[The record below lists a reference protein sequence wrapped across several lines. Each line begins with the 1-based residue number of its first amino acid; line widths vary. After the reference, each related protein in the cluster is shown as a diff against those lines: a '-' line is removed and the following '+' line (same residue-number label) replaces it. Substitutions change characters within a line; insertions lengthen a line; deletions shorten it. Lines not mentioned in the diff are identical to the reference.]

1 MGTTT
6 FSGPVKAGT
15 VREGASA
22 NVGYVVMSQSEAIT
36 ELGANTASSII
47 IPANSQIMNM
57 YVLVQTAWD
66 GGTNTIDVGTSAD
79 PDLYCDGLPAT
90 ALGNHRVTATY
101 TGTEAKWKDVGTSDV
116 TVYYDSVAGGNG
128 VGVLT
133 VEYLQNRNLS

>member
-15 VREGASA
+15 IREGASA
-22 NVGYVVMSQSEAIT
+22 NVGTLVCAQSAAIT
-36 ELGANTASSII
+36 ELAANTESAIV
-47 IPANSQIMNM
+47 IPANSQIINM

-79 PDLYCDGLPAT
+79 PDLFCDGMPAT
-90 ALGNHRVTATY
+90 AVGNHRVTAAY
-101 TGTEAKWKDVGTSDV
+101 TGTEANWKDVGTSDV

-133 VEYLQNRNLS
+133 VEYIQNRNLS

>member
-15 VREGASA
+15 IREGASA
-22 NVGYVVMSQSEAIT
+22 NLGFVTMAQSAAIT
-36 ELGANTASSII
+36 ELAANTATSII
-47 IPANSQIMNM
+47 IPANSQITNM

-79 PDLYCDGLPAT
+79 PDLFCDGLAAT
-90 ALGNHRVTATY
+90 ALGNNRVTAAA
-101 TGTEAKWKDVGTSDV
+101 TGTEASWKDIGTSDV
-116 TVYYDSVAGGNG
+116 TIYVDSVAGGSG

>member
-22 NVGYVVMSQSEAIT
+22 NVGTLVCAQSAAIT
-36 ELGANTASSII
+36 ELAANTATSII
-47 IPANSQIMNM
+47 IPANSQIINM

-101 TGTEAKWKDVGTSDV
+101 TGTEANLKDVGTSDV

-133 VEYLQNRNLS
+133 VEYIQNRNLS

>member
-6 FSGPVKAGT
+6 FSGPVKSGPI
-15 VREGASA
+15 REGASA
-22 NVGYVVMSQSEAIT
+22 NVGTLVCAQSAAIT
-36 ELGANTASSII
+36 ELAANTESAIV
-47 IPANSQIMNM
+47 IPANSQIINM

-79 PDLYCDGLPAT
+79 PDLFCDGMPAT
-90 ALGNHRVTATY
+90 AVGNHRVTAAY
-101 TGTEAKWKDVGTSDV
+101 TGTEANWKDVGTSDV

-133 VEYLQNRNLS
+133 VEYIQNRNLS

>member
-6 FSGPVKAGT
+6 FSGPVKSGT

-22 NVGYVVMSQSEAIT
+22 NVGTVICAQSEAIT
-36 ELGANTASSII
+36 ELAANTASSII
-47 IPANSQIMNM
+47 IPANSQIINI

-79 PDLYCDGLPAT
+79 SDLYCDGLPAT
-90 ALGNHRVTATY
+90 AVGNHRVTATY
-101 TGTEAKWKDVGTSDV
+101 TGTEANWKDVGTSDV
-116 TVYYDSVAGGNG
+116 TVYYDSVAGGSG
-128 VGVLT
+128 TGVLT

>member
-36 ELGANTASSII
+36 ELAANTASSII

-79 PDLYCDGLPAT
+79 PDLFCDGLAAT
-90 ALGNHRVTATY
+90 ALGNHRVTAAA
-101 TGTEAKWKDVGTSDV
+101 TGTEANWKDVGTSDV

-133 VEYLQNRNLS
+133 VEYLQNRNLT

>member
-15 VREGASA
+15 IREGASA
-22 NVGYVVMSQSEAIT
+22 NVGTLVCAQSAAIS
-36 ELGANTASSII
+36 ELAANTESAIV
-47 IPANSQIMNM
+47 IPANSQIINM
-57 YVLVQTAWD
+57 YVLIQTAWD

-79 PDLYCDGLPAT
+79 PDLFCDGMPAT
-90 ALGNHRVTATY
+90 AVGNHRVTAAY
-101 TGTEAKWKDVGTSDV
+101 TGTEANWKDVGTSDV

-133 VEYLQNRNLS
+133 VEYIQNRNLS

>member
-36 ELGANTASSII
+36 ELAANTASSII
-47 IPANSQIMNM
+47 IPANSQIINI

-90 ALGNHRVTATY
+90 AVGNHRVTATY
-101 TGTEAKWKDVGTSDV
+101 TGTEANWKDVGTSDV
-116 TVYYDSVAGGNG
+116 TLYVDSAATGGG
-128 VGVLT
+128 TGVL
-133 VEYLQNRNLS
+133 VVQYLQNRDLS

>member
-15 VREGASA
+15 IREGASA
-22 NVGYVVMSQSEAIT
+22 NLGFVTMAQSAAIT
-36 ELGANTASSII
+36 ELAANTATSII
-47 IPANSQIMNM
+47 IPANSQITNM

-79 PDLYCDGLPAT
+79 PDLFVDGLAAT
-90 ALGNHRVTATY
+90 ALGNHRVTAAA
-101 TGTEAKWKDVGTSDV
+101 TGTEASWKDIGTSDV
-116 TVYYDSVAGGNG
+116 TIYYDSVAGGNG

-133 VEYLQNRNLS
+133 VEYLQNRN

>member
-15 VREGASA
+15 IREGASA
-22 NVGYVVMSQSEAIT
+22 NLGFVTMAQSAAIT
-36 ELGANTASSII
+36 ELAANTATSII
-47 IPANSQIMNM
+47 IPANSQITNM

-66 GGTNTIDVGTSAD
+66 GGTNTLDVGTSAD

-90 ALGNHRVTATY
+90 ALGNHRVTAAA
-101 TGTEAKWKDVGTSDV
+101 TGTEANWKDVGTSDV
-116 TVYYDSVAGGNG
+116 TIYYDSVATGSG

-133 VEYLQNRNLS
+133 VEYIQNRNLS

>member
-15 VREGASA
+15 IREGASA
-22 NVGYVVMSQSEAIT
+22 NVGTLVCAQSAAIT
-36 ELGANTASSII
+36 ELAANTESAIV
-47 IPANSQIMNM
+47 IPANSQIINM

-79 PDLYCDGLPAT
+79 PDLFCDGMPAT
-90 ALGNHRVTATY
+90 AVGNHRVTAAY
-101 TGTEAKWKDVGTSDV
+101 TGTEANWKDVGTSDV
-116 TVYYDSVAGGNG
+116 TIYYDSVAGGNG

-133 VEYLQNRNLS
+133 VEYIQNRNLS

>member
-15 VREGASA
+15 IREGASA
-22 NVGYVVMSQSEAIT
+22 NLGFVTMAQSAAIT
-36 ELGANTASSII
+36 ELAANTATSII
-47 IPANSQIMNM
+47 IPANSQITNM

-79 PDLYCDGLPAT
+79 PDLFCDGLAAT
-90 ALGNHRVTATY
+90 ALGNHRVTAAA
-101 TGTEAKWKDVGTSDV
+101 TGTEASWKDIGTSDV
-116 TVYYDSVAGGNG
+116 TVYVDSVAGGNG

-133 VEYLQNRNLS
+133 VEYIQNRNLS

>member
-15 VREGASA
+15 IREGASA
-22 NVGYVVMSQSEAIT
+22 NLGFVTMAQSAAIT
-36 ELGANTASSII
+36 ELAANTATSII
-47 IPANSQIMNM
+47 IPANSQITNM

-79 PDLYCDGLPAT
+79 PDLYVDGLAVSS
-90 ALGNHRVTATY
+90 LGNHRVTAAA
-101 TGTEAKWKDVGTSDV
+101 TGTEANWKDVGTSDV
-116 TVYYDSVAGGNG
+116 TIYYDSVAGGSG

-133 VEYLQNRNLS
+133 VEYIQNRNLS